1 MGQVGVQAVDVHV
14 KDVEIGVTA
23 VVDEMAEVP
32 VVGSVHLKRRRGII
46 FKPVFRIR
54 KSFHADPDPGSQK
67 CPYGS
72 GSRPLF
78 FIRIRIQGG

>member
-46 FKPVFRIR
+46 FKPKMSIWLRIQTHH
-54 KSFHADPDPGSQK
+54 FLF
-67 CPYGS
+67 GS
-72 GSRPLF
+72 GSK
-78 FIRIRIQGG
+78 GGKN